1 MTDLAPA
8 SLTLDPGAWRPR
20 LRPRKP
26 WTRTVLY
33 RTGIHPSTSGSAQGM
48 ARYMAIREILGLPC
62 GRREKVSR
70 DIMDRAEWADVDVD
84 GLSVE
89 SCDLA
94 DVADG
99 GLDGEARADLVRFIG
114 ALEVLDERHRY
125 VLVQR
130 THGATLDEI
139 GAVLDLSRERVRQI
153 GLVAVRKIRDEIRL
167 DPPVRK
173 PPTSV
178 DVWRAQ
184 GRAEAVAWCARWTSG
199 G

>member
-33 RTGIHPSTSGSAQGM
+33 RTGIHPSTSGSVQAM

-99 GLDGEARADLVRFIG
+99 GLDGEARADLVRFVG
-114 ALEVLDERHRY
+114 ALDVLDGRHRY

-130 THGATLDEI
+130 TQGATLDEI
-139 GAVLDLSRERVRQI
+139 GAVLDLSRERVRQ
-153 GLVAVRKIRDEIRL
+153 LAFAAARKVRVQLKMEEPPRMPSAYDLWLDER
-167 DPPVRK
+167 
-173 PPTSV
+173 
-178 DVWRAQ
+178 RAAR
-184 GRAEAVAWCARWTSG
+184 RARCAKG

>member
-1 MTDLAPA
+1 MTAVD
-8 SLTLDPGAWRPR
+8 LTLDPGAWRPR
-20 LRPRKP
+20 LRPRKR

-33 RTGIHPSTSGSAQGM
+33 RTRIRTGATSPSQYM
-48 ARYMAIREILGLPC
+48 ARYMAIREILGMSC

-84 GLSVE
+84 GLSAE

-94 DVADG
+94 DVAG
-99 GLDGEARADLVRFIG
+99 GGIDGEERADLVRFVG

-139 GAVLDLSRERVRQI
+139 GEVLDLSRERVRQI
-153 GLVAVRKIRDEIRL
+153 GLVAVRKIRDELKL
-167 DPPVRK
+167 DPPARK

-184 GRAEAVAWCARWTSG
+184 GRAEAVAWCARWNAG